1 MLSKMKCKY
10 IFTKL
15 FLRLNEKEKIDIPNP
30 YFEALPKLNEIINE
44 NRNIDLLNG
53 DIKVSE
59 QEESNIVQPQP
70 ITKQQAFVPPTGQ
83 AVVPSTNVAQTTNV
97 AFNQQFANL
106 FPGDTL
112 SQLAANKRSGI
123 V

>member
-1 MLSKMKCKY
+1 M
-10 IFTKL
+10 
-15 FLRLNEKEKIDIPNP
+15 RKEGVDMPNP
-30 YFEALPKLNEIINE
+30 YSEAMPLIRETIRE
-44 NRNIDLLNG
+44 NRRLDLLDNEFKFL
-53 DIKVSE
+53 DIPSIMQQE
-59 QEESNIVQPQP
+59 QPQAQPQP